1 MATPPPQQNQT
12 RWEYVVGQLTGFAG
26 GTREDVGKVGSTGD
40 QTVPGT
46 GWLRGKPEVSN
57 LSTTKHSTSGLP
69 NVDTKGPERTI
80 KFYDIDHD
88 GTGVTKYWQI
98 TLSVPWNEGGNDFS
112 NKGKAGAYDWGYGD
126 ALKAFVANGTAVN
139 QNFGYTGVAAAAP
152 KDCVQL
158 ATILEVAKSFDEVR
172 TFFIDYQKKIEAW
185 SKSLGGDDAAWQ
197 GSAAD
202 VFRTLIQGLDLGYK
216 ELGEDLT
223 ANRGLATV
231 TLGSIPPVTSDTST
245 GREILRCV
253 KAIHDAATKLL
264 AVWDTWSFSSEAQ
277 PATFTPT
284 HWLDVEI
291 DKVVTYLNSENIQ
304 KVVPQ
309 GARLK
314 QQPGFSI
321 YYEPF
326 GDLTHQEAWQK
337 LAQQAYISWVAN
349 LASLDTA
356 ALTQASALNNAF
368 ADLKFATK
376 SFTFNPG
383 FTDLA
388 TKYAENTAK
397 NKQKELEEKGGG
409 DGGDKAPPKDDP
421 NGIGGGGGDNK
432 DKVPPPTLGLNNP
445 NANLGNGAGGKPP
458 PLLGLNPPGLG
469 PGNSVR
475 NPDGSVTVRN
485 PDGSHTTT
493 YPDGRQERTPP
504 GSPPPFLGL
513 NPPGLGTGPH
523 GTAPLKTVKGPDGS
537 TTSYNQDGSRT
548 VTHKDG
554 TTTTIGRDGTTT
566 TVNPDGSTTVLHKDG
581 SETIS
586 YPDGTRTTI
595 RPDGS
600 AVTQFKDGSTQI
612 RATDGTLTT
621 TDPEG
626 NKTVNRPEAGQTV
639 HNPDRSTTTF
649 NKDGSATTVHTNGTR
664 TTVSP
669 NGTVT
674 TIDPDGTKTI
684 SHLGRNTSTIE
695 YADGSVAKVDK
706 DGSVVTTYK
715 DGTSTKLGPD
725 GTYTTTEPDGD
736 KKTEHLNPLGGNAGA
751 ETKHNP
757 DGSTTTKYPDGTV
770 DQKFQDGGHKITY
783 PDGRT
788 VTTDADGRTVSV
800 TGGPTGLGPN
810 TSSGRLSDFDYY
822 DYPDDYRKSGSSLS
836 GGGYGSGGPS
846 APTPLG
852 VNPLGHSLTPPP
864 GTGAG
869 TAVPGERTRA
879 SALNESAAARGRTA
893 QLAAEEAAALRRPA
907 TTSGGMP
914 MMPPMGGGMGGGG
927 QSTQSDERERATW
940 VSEDEDVWGTDEGG
954 VSAVIGR

>member
-1 MATPPPQQNQT
+1 MATPSPPQIQT
-12 RWEYVVGQLTGFAG
+12 RWEYVVGQLTSFAG
-26 GTREDVGKVGSTGD
+26 GKREDVGKVGSTGD

-46 GWLRGKPEVSN
+46 GWLRAKTDA
-57 LSTTKHSTSGLP
+57 LYLTSVGDAYDNLP
-69 NVDTKGPERTI
+69 NVDTKGPERII

-88 GTGVTKYWQI
+88 GTGVQKYWKI

-112 NKGKAGAYDWGYGD
+112 NKGKAGAFDWGYGE
-126 ALKAFVANGTAVN
+126 ALESFVKKGTTANLDL
-139 QNFGYTGVAAAAP
+139 GYSGVAAVDP
-152 KDCVQL
+152 KDSIQL
-158 ATILEVAKSFDEVR
+158 ATILAAARSFDEVR

-185 SKSLGGDDAAWQ
+185 SKSLGGDDAAWK

-223 ANRGLATV
+223 ATRGTGNV
-231 TLGSIPPVTSDTST
+231 TLGDLPLVASDSST
-245 GREILRCV
+245 GREILRCA
-253 KAIHDAATKLL
+253 KAIHDAATNLKN
-264 AVWDTWSFSSEAQ
+264 AWDTWKFSDATH

-284 HWLDVEI
+284 HFLDAEI
-291 DKVVTYLNSENIQ
+291 DKVVAYINSENIQ
-304 KVVPQ
+304 KVTAQ
-309 GARLK
+309 GTKLVMGA
-314 QQPGFSI
+314 GFSI

-337 LAQQAYISWVAN
+337 LAQQAYRSWVAN
-349 LASLDTA
+349 LLALDTA
-356 ALTQASALNNAF
+356 ATLQASALNNAF
-368 ADLKFATK
+368 ADLEYATS

-383 FTDLA
+383 FTDLGS
-388 TKYAENTAK
+388 KYAENTAK

-409 DGGDKAPPKDDP
+409 AGGDKAPPKIDP
-421 NGIGGGGGDNK
+421 NAIGGGGGLG
-432 DKVPPPTLGLNNP
+432 DKKGNVPPPDLK
-445 NANLGNGAGGKPP
+445 KPP
-458 PLLGLNPPGLG
+458 PTLGLNPPGLG
-469 PGNSVR
+469 PGGSVR

-485 PDGSHTTT
+485 PDGSYTTT
-493 YPDGRQERTPP
+493 YPDGRQEKTPA

-513 NPPGLGTGPH
+513 NPPPGSGTGPK
-523 GTAPLKTVKGPDGS
+523 GGIPLKTVKGPDGS

-554 TTTTIGRDGTTT
+554 TTTTIGRDGTAT

-586 YPDGTRTTI
+586 YPDGTKTTI

-626 NKTVNRPEAGQTV
+626 NKTVTRPEAGQTV

-674 TIDPDGTKTI
+674 TVDPDGTKTV
-684 SHLGRNTSTIE
+684 SHLGKNTSTIE
-695 YADGSVAKVDK
+695 YADGAVAKVDK
-706 DGSVVTTYK
+706 DGTVVTTYK

-770 DQKFQDGGHKITY
+770 DQKFQDGGHKVTY

-788 VTTDADGRTVSV
+788 VTTDASGRTVSV
-800 TGGPTGLGPN
+800 TGGPTGAGPN
-810 TSSGRLSDFDYY
+810 LSSGRLSDYDYY
-822 DYPDDYRKSGSSLS
+822 DYPDDYRKSAAALS
-836 GGGYGSGGPS
+836 GGGYGSGGGPS
-846 APTPLG
+846 APPPLG
-852 VNPLGHSLTPPP
+852 ANPLGHSLTAPP
-864 GTGAG
+864 GTNTGP
-869 TAVPGERTRA
+869 TVPGERTRGTV
-879 SALNESAAARGRTA
+879 LNESAATRGRIA

-914 MMPPMGGGMGGGG
+914 MMPPMGGMGGGG
-927 QSTQSDERERATW
+927 QSTQSEERERATW

>member
-1 MATPPPQQNQT
+1 MATPPPQPQT
-12 RWEYVVGQLTGFAG
+12 RWEYVVQQLTSFAG
-26 GTREDVGKVGSTGD
+26 GKREDVGKVGSTGD

-46 GWLRGKPEVSN
+46 GWLRAKCEVTHLTSVASDYDQ
-57 LSTTKHSTSGLP
+57 LSD
-69 NVDTKGPERTI
+69 NATKGPERII

-88 GTGVTKYWQI
+88 GTGVKKYWKI

-112 NKGKAGAYDWGYGD
+112 NRGKAGAYDWGYGE
-126 ALKAFVANGTAVN
+126 ALKAFIDKGTTANLDLKYSGVPAVE
-139 QNFGYTGVAAAAP
+139 A
-152 KDCVQL
+152 KDAVQL
-158 ATILEVAKSFDEVR
+158 ASILDAAKSFDEVR
-172 TFFIDYQKKIEAW
+172 TFFIDYQKKIETW
-185 SKSLGGDDAAWQ
+185 SKSLGGDDAAWK
-197 GSAAD
+197 GTAAD

-223 ANRGLATV
+223 ATRGLSTV
-231 TLGSIPPVTSDTST
+231 TLGNLAAVTSDSTT
-245 GREILRCV
+245 GREILRCA
-253 KAIHDAATKLL
+253 KAIHDAATKLHQ
-264 AVWDTWSFSSEAQ
+264 AWETWSASSPTQ

-284 HWLDVEI
+284 HFLDVEI
-291 DKVVTYLNSENIQ
+291 DKVVKYINSENIQ
-304 KVVPQ
+304 KVTSDGSKLVM
-309 GARLK
+309 GT
-314 QQPGFSI
+314 GFSI

-337 LAQQAYISWVAN
+337 LAQQAYLDWVAN
-349 LASLDTA
+349 LLTLDTA
-356 ALTQASALNNAF
+356 ATVQASALNNAF
-368 ADLKFATK
+368 ADLEYATS

-383 FTDLA
+383 FTDLG

-409 DGGDKAPPKDDP
+409 EGGDKGPPKLDP
-421 NGIGGGGGDNK
+421 NAIGDGGGSGGDK
-432 DKVPPPTLGLNNP
+432 KGKVPPPG
-445 NANLGNGAGGKPP
+445 LGNGGKPP
-458 PLLGLNPPGLG
+458 PQLGINPPGLG
-469 PGNSVR
+469 LGNTVR

-485 PDGSHTTT
+485 PDGSYTTT
-493 YPDGRQERTPP
+493 YPDGHKERTPP
-504 GSPPPFLGL
+504 GSPPPFLGV
-513 NPPGLGTGPH
+513 NPPGTGTGPRV
-523 GTAPLKTVKGPDGS
+523 PLKTVKGPDGS
-537 TTSYNQDGSRT
+537 TTAYNQDGSRT

-581 SETIS
+581 SETVS

-600 AVTQFKDGSTQI
+600 AVTQFKDGSTQL

-674 TIDPDGTKTI
+674 TIDPDGTKTV

-706 DGSVVTTYK
+706 DGTVVTTYK

-751 ETKHNP
+751 DTKHNP

-788 VTTDADGRTVSV
+788 VTTDAAGRTVSV
-800 TGGPTGLGPN
+800 TGGPSGLGPN
-810 TSSGRLSDFDYY
+810 PGSGRLSDFDYY
-822 DYPDDYRKSGSSLS
+822 DYPDDYRTSGSSLS

-852 VNPLGHSLTPPP
+852 ANPLGHTLTPP
-864 GTGAG
+864 GTGPGSG
-869 TAVPGERTRA
+869 TAVPGERTRGA
-879 SALNESAAARGRTA
+879 ALNEAAATRGRAA

-927 QSTQSDERERATW
+927 QSTQSEERERATW